1 MAGKSNGRVARRRKP
16 ADLERE
22 VERFLTM
29 EAALLDEWRLED
41 WLKLFS
47 ENARYWVP
55 TTDLPDGQAG
65 EVLGLIDDDYTRLRA
80 RVERLLSRH
89 AHREFPWSRT
99 RRFVT
104 NVRATADRDGEVR
117 ATASFLVYRIR
128 NRHVDPYIGHYEYVL
143 RRVDGELRIH
153 RRAAILDLEALD
165 PHATV
170 SFIL

>member
-1 MAGKSNGRVARRRKP
+1 MASKSNGRVARRKP

-29 EAALLDEWRLED
+29 EAGLLDEWRLTE
-41 WLKLFS
+41 WLKLFT
-47 ENARYWVP
+47 EDARYWVP
-55 TTDLPDGQAG
+55 TTDLPDGQPG
-65 EVLGLIDDDYTRLRA
+65 EVLGLIDDDYTRLQA
-80 RVERLLSRH
+80 RVSRLLSRH

-104 NVRATADRDGEVR
+104 NVRATADGNGEVK
-117 ATASFLVYRIR
+117 ASASFLVYRIR

-143 RRVDGELRIH
+143 RRVDAELKIQ

>member
-1 MAGKSNGRVARRRKP
+1 VAGKSNGRVVRRKP

-22 VERFLTM
+22 VERFFTM
-29 EAALLDEWRLED
+29 EAALLDEWRLKD
-41 WLKLFS
+41 WLKLFT
-47 ENARYWVP
+47 EDARYWVP
-55 TTDLPDGQAG
+55 TTDLPEGQPG
-65 EVLGLIDDDYTRLRA
+65 EALGLIDDDFTRLQA
-80 RVERLLSRH
+80 RVDRLLSRH

-104 NVRATADRDGEVR
+104 NVRVNESNGDEVK

-128 NRHVDPYIGHYEYVL
+128 NRHVDPYIGRYEYVF
-143 RRVDGELRIH
+143 RRVDGGLRIH

>member
-1 MAGKSNGRVARRRKP
+1 MASKSNGRATRRKP

-22 VERFLTM
+22 VERFLVN
-29 EAALLDEWRLED
+29 EAALLDEWQLTE
-41 WLKLFS
+41 WLKLFTPD
-47 ENARYWVP
+47 ARYWVP
-55 TTDLPDGQAG
+55 TTDLPEGNAG
-65 EVLGLIDDDYTRLRA
+65 EVLGLIDDDYTRLQA

-104 NVRATADRDGEVR
+104 NVRASENGNGEVQ
-117 ATASFLVYRIR
+117 AKASFLVYRIR

-143 RRVDGELRIH
+143 RRVDGELKIQ